1 MTLLPK
7 PSIHLNKTLTR
18 LKSNLCWNT
27 IYRFFEREIWQRV
40 EYYFRIHPRSK
51 ILSLSDCT
59 RTVKLL
65 PRPSIHLIKSLTRL
79 KSNLCWNTIY
89 RVFEREIWQR
99 VEYYFRI
106 HPRSKILS
114 LSDCTRTVKLLPRP
128 SIHLIKSLTRLKS
141 NLCWNTIYR
150 VFEREIW
157 QRVEYYF
164 RIHPRSK
171 ILSLSDCTR
180 TVKLLPRP

>member
-1 MTLLPK
+1 MKKLFSSRTVLGQWNSSLDPQF
-7 PSIHLNKTLTR
+7 IWYKTLTR

-27 IYRFFEREIWQRV
+27 IYQVFEREIWQRV

-128 SIHLIKSLTRLKS
+128 SIHLIKSLNRLKS
-141 NLCWNTIYR
+141 NLCWNTI
-150 VFEREIW
+150 
-157 QRVEYYF
+157 
-164 RIHPRSK
+164 
-171 ILSLSDCTR
+171 
-180 TVKLLPRP
+180 